1 MFISLYGLW
10 VQRVKCQNVVESSY
24 EYSSIWSVHRKER
37 LWFPCV
43 HLVSLSDWAG
53 NLAQS
58 F

>member
-10 VQRVKCQNVVESSY
+10 VQRVKCQNVVESS
-24 EYSSIWSVHRKER
+24 YSSIWSVHRKER